1 MVSRESPFLPSHAR
15 GTTPRTNRIRS
26 TTGRGREDGVR
37 QHLLGARAGHRRHRS
52 CAHHERSLQLAV
64 RRHRGGCALA
74 HRVRPHR
81 HRGRHHQRHVHP
93 RGRHRRRCPGHWA
106 YTLHRRQRGHFR
118 VPRDLGH
125 FGGAHQCDGGVGGV
139 RHVGSEEREKPH
151 RRGNSHVR
159 AGRAHL
165 RGRLLQLPD
174 RRIGHAPRHRR
185 AAGVA
190 REAVVPHRR
199 HSSADMHDR
208 ARVFVGGSG
217 VRRRRRPGRRR
228 HPAVHQRHPVQLLLA
243 AHARVR
249 RGHRRHGLRLRPHGE
264 KRARG
269 AARGQ
274 ARVARQRQAG

>member
-1 MVSRESPFLPSHAR
+1 MTEARPSSVPSESDGKREAKGNAAEGPCGFPTVRPWGAGEHPAHCRRAECCHGFARISFPAEPCPRHNAEDEPYSQHNRERKGRWNSPTPS
-15 GTTPRTNRIRS
+15 G
-26 TTGRGREDGVR
+26 
-37 QHLLGARAGHRRHRS
+37 RS
-52 CAHHERSLQLAV
+52 CRPSSPSFLRSSQKKPTARCSSASWWV
-64 RRHRGGCALA
+64 RSCS
-74 HRVRPHR
+74 PDSTHR

-93 RGRHRRRCPGHWA
+93 RGRHRGRCPGHWA

-125 FGGAHQCDGGVGGV
+125 FGGAHQCDGGVSGV

-165 RGRLLQLPD
+165 RRRLLQLPD

-185 AAGVA
+185 AEGVA

-217 VRRRRRPGRRR
+217 VRRRRRPGR
-228 HPAVHQRHPVQLLLA
+228 
-243 AHARVR
+243 
-249 RGHRRHGLRLRPHGE
+249 
-264 KRARG
+264 
-269 AARGQ
+269 
-274 ARVARQRQAG
+274 